1 MSRSLPAMVDLRLD
15 PGGAL
20 ILSWTEAPGS
30 RNKAVPPEEI
40 AHLRRLAEA
49 VSRAES
55 QRESVAIVETRAA
68 LSAALVELLDRP
80 ERALGQRIAR
90 ADAERRRLDLVVR
103 ARSDDRDALRAH
115 PATWMRWELLPFA
128 ETRRRGA
135 PPLTVVLQLGP
146 QDLAAPR
153 VLEGGGLRIA
163 FMAFSPHDA
172 RPEFDFEREEEE
184 LLAAIAP
191 MAERRRARLRVVEG
205 GTLEELRDVLLLERF
220 DVVHLSGHGVQT
232 PGGPRLVLEDAFG
245 ARRDVE
251 PAELIE
257 VLERA
262 KAMPELVMVSC
273 CNSAEVRGSVA
284 SFAAE
289 LVAAG
294 VPNVVGWTRPVGDGI
309 AMLAASVLYEQIGA
323 GKTPVEAMY
332 RAREQ
337 MRREEERTPAPAHAW
352 GTLHLVSGSAAG
364 FRVDDRAEP
373 LSERV
378 DRDEV
383 YRFLG
388 SRMRVL
394 ETGFVGRRRLVQ
406 RLLRVIVRGQDLQR
420 SGARDVAGACVFG
433 MKGVGKSCVVGRAI
447 ERAKQHTP
455 ELGVVVVHGAIDE
468 RAVLDAFQEA
478 VAVGGGDG
486 TAEKLLARTE
496 ERVFQRVRR
505 LMEHWRRRPIV
516 IVLDDFE
523 QNLDR
528 GTSGPW
534 LVKPE
539 AAALLEAL
547 LPTCATGKPKLLITS
562 TAEFRVPWANE
573 RALAFVPVGAL
584 DEAAVRK
591 LWMRGR
597 ASNELANVSLEGWHD
612 LADRLG
618 RNARVLAWARALL
631 AGKTD
636 EELAAVA
643 ASASA
648 KLPVWAPGDEASE
661 NKHAELAELFLR
673 HMAYEQAR
681 AAFGEPALEFVKRAR
696 VFEDAVPKDA
706 FAALAEGLAV
716 DLDRDLGVLA
726 SWGLLE
732 VGELD
737 GVRAY
742 RVNPL
747 VEPQFK
753 ADDAARWHEVAAEA
767 WEALAEKA
775 TSGVTWLERTEA
787 AWEHALRG
795 RHVARAERLARR
807 IDAALY
813 NAGLYAHNLRLAE
826 RHVEALPESAF
837 GQRWLGYAEFKAGRA
852 PARAG
857 ERIQRGHALLIR
869 AHGTEEHPEVATSL
883 NELGGVLRA
892 QGDFA
897 GARKALE
904 RSLAIQAKVHGT
916 EEHPSVAASLH
927 ELGGVLRAQGDLAG
941 ARKALER
948 SLAIQAEVHGT
959 EEHPSVTASLHAL
972 GGVLMAQGDLA
983 GARKALERSLAIKAE
998 VHGTEEHP
1006 EVAASLHALGGVL
1019 MAQGDLAGAR
1029 KALER
1034 SLAIQAEVHGTEEHP
1049 EVAAS
1054 LHELGS
1060 VLMAQGDL
1068 AGARKALER
1077 SLAIDAKVHGTEEH
1091 PEVAASLHELG
1102 RVLRAQ
1108 GDLAGARKALER
1120 SLAIDAK
1127 VYGTEEHPSVAVSL
1141 HELGSVLRAQG
1152 DLAGARKALERS
1164 LAIKA
1169 KVYGTEEHPSVA
1181 ASLHALGGVL
1191 RAQDDL
1197 AGAREALERSL
1208 AIKAKVY
1215 GTEEHPS
1222 VAASL
1227 HALGGVLM
1235 AQGDLAGARKA
1246 LERSLAIKAKVHG
1259 TEEHPSVA
1267 ASLHELGRV
1276 LRAQGDLAG
1285 ARKALERSLAI
1296 DAKVHGTEEHP
1307 SVAVS
1312 LHELGS
1318 VLRAQGDLAGAR
1330 KALERSLAIKA
1341 KVYGTEEHPSVAV
1354 SLHALGG
1361 VLRAQDD
1368 LAGAREAL
1376 ERSLAIKAKVYGTEE
1391 HPSVAASLHELGGVL
1406 RAQGDLAGARKALER
1421 SLAIQAK
1428 VHGTEEHPNVAT
1440 SLHELGG
1447 VLRAQGDLAGA
1458 RKALERSLGIQAKA
1472 HGTEDH
1478 PSVAASL
1485 HGLARVLEAEG
1496 ELDQAAE
1503 QYRRVLAIEK
1513 KCFGTLDQYHSAE
1526 TEAALAMLLFRL
1538 GQQEEAGGLVQHA
1551 LQVLAEQVP
1560 NHPMLPQLRAL
1571 MQQPL

>member
-1 MSRSLPAMVDLRLD
+1 MVDLRLD

-20 ILSWTEAPGS
+20 ILSWTEAPGP
-30 RNKAVPPEEI
+30 RNKAVRPEEI
-40 AHLRRLAEA
+40 AHLRRLTDA
-49 VSRAES
+49 VSLAES

-68 LSAALVELLDRP
+68 LSAALVELLDGP

-103 ARSDDRDALRAH
+103 ARSDDRGALRVH

-135 PPLTVVLQLGP
+135 PPPLTVVLQLGS
-146 QDLAAPR
+146 QDLGAPR

-163 FMAFSPHDA
+163 FMAFSPHDV
-172 RPEFDFEREEEE
+172 RPELDFEREEEE

-220 DVVHLSGHGVQT
+220 DVVHLSGHGVRT

-273 CNSAEVRGSVA
+273 CNSADVRGSVA

-294 VPNVVGWTRPVGDGI
+294 VPNVVGWTRPVGDGL

-323 GKTPVEAMY
+323 GKTPVEAMHL
-332 RAREQ
+332 AREQ

-364 FRVDDRAEP
+364 FRIDDRAEP

-394 ETGFVGRRRLVQ
+394 KTGFVGRRRLVQ
-406 RLLRVIVRGQDLQR
+406 RLLRVIVRGQDLEPK

-447 ERAKQHTP
+447 ERAKQHAP

-468 RAVLDAFQEA
+468 RSVLDAFQEA
-478 VAVGGGDG
+478 VAVGGGDA
-486 TAEKLLARTE
+486 TAERLLARAD

-505 LMEHWRRRPIV
+505 LMAHWRRRPV
-516 IVLDDFE
+516 VVVLDDFE

-528 GTSGPW
+528 GTGGPW

-547 LPTCATGKPKLLITS
+547 IPTCATGKPKLLITS

-584 DEAAVRK
+584 DDAAVRK
-591 LWMRGR
+591 LWARGR

-648 KLPVWAPGDEASE
+648 KLPIWAPGDEASE
-661 NKHAELAELFLR
+661 TKHAELAELFLR

-681 AAFGEPALEFVKRAR
+681 AAFGEPALEFVRRAR
-696 VFEDAVPKDA
+696 VFEDAVPKEA

-716 DLDRDLGVLA
+716 DLDRDVDVLA

-737 GVRAY
+737 GARAY
-742 RVNPL
+742 RVSPL
-747 VEPQFK
+747 VEPRFE
-753 ADDAARWHEVAAEA
+753 ADDAARWHEAAAEV
-767 WEALAEKA
+767 WEALAAKG
-775 TSGVTWLERTEA
+775 TSGVAWLERTEA

-837 GQRWLGYAEFKAGRA
+837 GQRWLGSAEVMAGRS
-852 PARAG
+852 PSRAV
-857 ERIQRGHALLIR
+857 ERIRRSHSLLVR
-869 AHGTEEHPEVATSL
+869 
-883 NELGGVLRA
+883 
-892 QGDFA
+892 
-897 GARKALE
+897 
-904 RSLAIQAKVHGT
+904 
-916 EEHPSVAASLH
+916 
-927 ELGGVLRAQGDLAG
+927 
-941 ARKALER
+941 
-948 SLAIQAEVHGT
+948 
-959 EEHPSVTASLHAL
+959 
-972 GGVLMAQGDLA
+972 
-983 GARKALERSLAIKAE
+983 

-1006 EVAASLHALGGVL
+1006 EVAASLHALGTVL
-1019 MAQGDLAGAR
+1019 RAQGDPAGAR
-1029 KALER
+1029 QALER
-1034 SLAIQAEVHGTEEHP
+1034 SLAINT
-1049 EVAAS
+1049 
-1054 LHELGS
+1054 
-1060 VLMAQGDL
+1060 
-1068 AGARKALER
+1068 
-1077 SLAIDAKVHGTEEH
+1077 KVHGTEEH

-1102 RVLRAQ
+1102 GVLMEQGDLAGARRALERSHGLLAKVHGTEEHPDVAASLQALGGVLKAQ
-1108 GDLAGARKALER
+1108 GDLAGARVAFER
-1120 SLAIDAK
+1120 SHSILAE
-1127 VYGTEEHPSVAVSL
+1127 VRRTEEHPSVAVSL
-1141 HELGSVLRAQG
+1141 HELGGVLMEQG
-1152 DLAGARKALERS
+1152 DLAGARRALERS
-1164 LAIKA
+1164 RGLVA
-1169 KVYGTEEHPSVA
+1169 KVHGMEEHPSVA
-1181 ASLHALGGVL
+1181 ASLHVLGSVL
-1191 RAQDDL
+1191 MAQGDL
-1197 AGAREALERSL
+1197 AGARRALERSRGL
-1208 AIKAKVY
+1208 VAKVH
-1215 GTEEHPS
+1215 GMEEHPS

-1227 HALGGVLM
+1227 HVLGSVLMAQGDLAGARRALERSRGILAKVHGTEEHPEVAASLHQLGGLLRMQGDLAGARVALERSRAIKAKVHGTEEHPEVAASLHALGTVLMVQGDLAEARVALERSLAIKANVYGTEEHSAVAASLHVLGGVLM
-1235 AQGDLAGARKA
+1235 AQGDLAGARRALERSRGILAKVHGTEEHPEVA
-1246 LERSLAIKAKVHG
+1246 ASLHQLGGLLRMQGDLAGARRELERSLAIKAKVHG
-1259 TEEHPSVA
+1259 TEEHPEVA
-1267 ASLHELGRV
+1267 ASLQ
-1276 LRAQGDLAG
+1276 ALAG
-1285 ARKALERSLAI
+1285 VLEVEGELEQAAKLYRRALAI
-1296 DAKVHGTEEHP
+1296 D
-1307 SVAVS
+1307 
-1312 LHELGS
+1312 
-1318 VLRAQGDLAGAR
+1318 
-1330 KALERSLAIKA
+1330 
-1341 KVYGTEEHPSVAV
+1341 
-1354 SLHALGG
+1354 
-1361 VLRAQDD
+1361 
-1368 LAGAREAL
+1368 
-1376 ERSLAIKAKVYGTEE
+1376 
-1391 HPSVAASLHELGGVL
+1391 
-1406 RAQGDLAGARKALER
+1406 
-1421 SLAIQAK
+1421 
-1428 VHGTEEHPNVAT
+1428 
-1440 SLHELGG
+1440 
-1447 VLRAQGDLAGA
+1447 
-1458 RKALERSLGIQAKA
+1458 
-1472 HGTEDH
+1472 
-1478 PSVAASL
+1478 
-1485 HGLARVLEAEG
+1485 
-1496 ELDQAAE
+1496 
-1503 QYRRVLAIEK
+1503 K

-1526 TEAALAMLLFRL
+1526 TEVALAMLLFRL
-1538 GQQEEAGGLVQHA
+1538 GQREEAGGLLRHA

-1560 NHPMLPQLRAL
+1560 NHPILQQFRARMPQ
-1571 MQQPL
+1571 PG

>member
-20 ILSWTEAPGS
+20 ILSWTEAPGP
-30 RNKAVPPEEI
+30 RNKAVRPEEI
-40 AHLRRLAEA
+40 ARLRRLTEA
-49 VSRAES
+49 VSLAEG
-55 QRESVAIVETRAA
+55 QRQSVAIVETRAA
-68 LSAALVELLDRP
+68 LSAALVELLDGP
-80 ERALGQRIAR
+80 ERALGQRVAR

-103 ARSDDRDALRAH
+103 ARSDNRGALRVH

-146 QDLAAPR
+146 QDLGAPR
-153 VLEGGGLRIA
+153 QLEGGGLRIV
-163 FMAFSPHDA
+163 FMASSPHDA
-172 RPEFDFEREEEE
+172 PPELDFEREEEE

-220 DVVHLSGHGVQT
+220 DVLHLSGHGVMK

-245 ARRDVE
+245 ARCDVE

-262 KAMPELVMVSC
+262 KAMPELVMISC

-294 VPNVVGWTRPVGDGI
+294 VPNVVGWTRAVGDGL
-309 AMLAASVLYEQIGA
+309 AMVAASVLYEQLGA
-323 GKTPVEAMY
+323 GKTPVEAAHI
-332 RAREQ
+332 AREQ

-364 FRVDDRAEP
+364 FRIDERAEP

-378 DRDEV
+378 GRDEV

-394 ETGFVGRRRLVQ
+394 KTGFVGRRRLVQ
-406 RLLRVIVRGQDLQR
+406 RLLRIVVRGQDLEQKT
-420 SGARDVAGACVFG
+420 GTRDVAGACVFG
-433 MKGVGKSCVVGRAI
+433 MRGVGKSCVVGRAI

-478 VAVGGGDG
+478 VAVGGGDAI
-486 TAEKLLARTE
+486 AEKLLARAD

-505 LMEHWRRRPIV
+505 LMEHWRRRPV
-516 IVLDDFE
+516 VVVLDDFE
-523 QNLDR
+523 QNLDP

-547 LPTCATGKPKLLITS
+547 LPTCVTGKPKLLITS
-562 TAEFRVPWANE
+562 TAEFRVPWSNE

-591 LWMRGR
+591 LWARGR

-648 KLPVWAPGDEASE
+648 ELPVWAPGDEASE
-661 NKHAELAELFLR
+661 KKHAELAELFLR

-696 VFEDAVPKDA
+696 VFEDAVPREA

-716 DLDRDLGVLA
+716 DLNRDLDVLA

-737 GVRAY
+737 GARAY
-742 RVNPL
+742 RVSPL
-747 VEPQFK
+747 VEPRFE
-753 ADDAARWHEVAAEA
+753 ADDAARWHEAAAAA
-767 WEALAEKA
+767 WEALAAKG
-775 TSGVTWLERTEA
+775 TSGVAWLERAEA
-787 AWEHALRG
+787 AWRHALRG

-807 IDAALY
+807 IDAALHD
-813 NAGLYAHNLRLAE
+813 AGLYAHNLRLAE
-826 RHVEALPESAF
+826 LHVEALPESPF
-837 GQRWLGYAEFKAGRA
+837 GHQWLGYAEFKAGRS
-852 PARAG
+852 PSRAV
-857 ERIQRGHALLIR
+857 ERIRRGHALLVR
-869 AHGTEEHPEVATSL
+869 
-883 NELGGVLRA
+883 
-892 QGDFA
+892 
-897 GARKALE
+897 
-904 RSLAIQAKVHGT
+904 VHGT
-916 EEHPSVAASLH
+916 EEHPDVAASLH

-948 SLAIQAEVHGT
+948 SLAIKAKVHGT
-959 EEHPSVTASLHAL
+959 EEHPDVAASVHEL
-972 GGVLMAQGDLA
+972 GGVLRAQGDLT
-983 GARKALERSLAIKAE
+983 GARKALERSLDIE
-998 VHGTEEHP
+998 HRVRGTEEHP
-1006 EVAASLHALGGVL
+1006 AVAASLHALGGVL
-1019 MAQGDLAGAR
+1019 RAQGDLTGAR

-1034 SLAIQAEVHGTEEHP
+1034 SLGIKANVFDTDEHRD
-1049 EVAAS
+1049 VAAS
-1054 LHELGS
+1054 LHELGG

-1068 AGARKALER
+1068 TIARQTLER
-1077 SLAIDAKVHGTEEH
+1077 SLGILRKVHGTEEH
-1091 PEVAASLHELG
+1091 PDVAASLHELG
-1102 RVLRAQ
+1102 
-1108 GDLAGARKALER
+1108 G
-1120 SLAIDAK
+1120 
-1127 VYGTEEHPSVAVSL
+1127 
-1141 HELGSVLRAQG
+1141 VLRAQG

-1169 KVYGTEEHPSVA
+1169 KVHGTDEHPEVA

-1191 RAQDDL
+1191 R
-1197 AGAREALERSL
+1197 
-1208 AIKAKVY
+1208 
-1215 GTEEHPS
+1215 
-1222 VAASL
+1222 
-1227 HALGGVLM
+1227 

-1267 ASLHELGRV
+1267 ASLHELGGV
-1276 LRAQGDLAG
+1276 LRAQDDLAG
-1285 ARKALERSLAI
+1285 ARKALERSLA
-1296 DAKVHGTEEHP
+1296 
-1307 SVAVS
+1307 
-1312 LHELGS
+1312 L
-1318 VLRAQGDLAGAR
+1318 
-1330 KALERSLAIKA
+1330 KA
-1341 KVYGTEEHPSVAV
+1341 KVYGTEEHPSVAA
-1354 SLHALGG
+1354 SLHELGG

-1368 LAGAREAL
+1368 LAGARKAL
-1376 ERSLAIKAKVYGTEE
+1376 ERSLALKAKVYGTEE

-1421 SLAIQAK
+1421 SLALKAK
-1428 VHGTEEHPNVAT
+1428 VYGTEEHPSVAA

-1458 RKALERSLGIQAKA
+1458 RKALERSLALKAKV
-1472 HGTEDH
+1472 HGTEEH

-1485 HGLARVLEAEG
+1485 HALGGVLEAEG
-1496 ELDQAAE
+1496 ELEQAAGH
-1503 QYRRVLAIEK
+1503 YRRVLAIER

-1526 TEAALAMLLFRL
+1526 TEVALAMVLFRL
-1538 GQQEEAGGLVQHA
+1538 GQQEEAGGLLRHA
-1551 LQVLAEQVP
+1551 LQVFAEQVP
-1560 NHPMLPQLRAL
+1560 NHPILPQLRAL
-1571 MQQPL
+1571 MQQPS

>member
-20 ILSWTEAPGS
+20 ILSWTEAPGP
-30 RNKAVPPEEI
+30 RNKAVRPEEI
-40 AHLRRLAEA
+40 AHLRRLTEA
-49 VSRAES
+49 VSLAEG

-68 LSAALVELLDRP
+68 LSAALVELLDGP

-103 ARSDDRDALRAH
+103 ARSDDRGALRAH

-135 PPLTVVLQLGP
+135 PPLTVVLQLGS
-146 QDLAAPR
+146 QDLGAPR

-172 RPEFDFEREEEE
+172 RPELDFEREEEE

-205 GTLEELRDVLLLERF
+205 GTLEELRDVLLIERF
-220 DVVHLSGHGVQT
+220 DVLHLSGHGVQT
-232 PGGPRLVLEDAFG
+232 PDGPRLVLEDAFG

-294 VPNVVGWTRPVGDGI
+294 VPNVVGWTRPVGDGS

-337 MRREEERTPAPAHAW
+337 MRREEERAPAPAHAW

-364 FRVDDRAEP
+364 FRIDDRAEP

-394 ETGFVGRRRLVQ
+394 KTGFVGRRRLVQ
-406 RLLRVIVRGQDLQR
+406 RLLRVVVRGQDLEHK

-455 ELGVVVVHGAIDE
+455 ELAVVVVHGAIDE

-516 IVLDDFE
+516 IVLDDLE

-643 ASASA
+643 ARASA

-661 NKHAELAELFLR
+661 KKHAELAELFLR

-696 VFEDAVPKDA
+696 VFEAAVPKEA
-706 FAALAEGLAV
+706 FAVLAEGLAV
-716 DLDRDLGVLA
+716 DLDRDLDVLA

-737 GVRAY
+737 GARAY
-742 RVNPL
+742 RVSPL
-747 VEPQFK
+747 VEARFT
-753 ADDAARWHEVAAEA
+753 ADDAARWHEAASEA
-767 WEALAEKA
+767 WEALAAKGA
-775 TSGVTWLERTEA
+775 SGVAWLERTEA

-795 RHVARAERLARR
+795 GHVARAERLARR
-807 IDAALY
+807 IDAALH

-837 GQRWLGYAEFKAGRA
+837 GHRWLGYAEYKAGRS
-852 PARAG
+852 PSRAV
-857 ERIQRGHALLIR
+857 ERIRRGHSLLVR
-869 AHGTEEHPEVATSL
+869 
-883 NELGGVLRA
+883 
-892 QGDFA
+892 
-897 GARKALE
+897 
-904 RSLAIQAKVHGT
+904 
-916 EEHPSVAASLH
+916 
-927 ELGGVLRAQGDLAG
+927 
-941 ARKALER
+941 
-948 SLAIQAEVHGT
+948 
-959 EEHPSVTASLHAL
+959 
-972 GGVLMAQGDLA
+972 
-983 GARKALERSLAIKAE
+983 
-998 VHGTEEHP
+998 
-1006 EVAASLHALGGVL
+1006 
-1019 MAQGDLAGAR
+1019 
-1029 KALER
+1029 
-1034 SLAIQAEVHGTEEHP
+1034 VHGTEEHP

-1054 LHELGS
+1054 LHELGT
-1060 VLMAQGDL
+1060 VLRAQGDL
-1068 AGARKALER
+1068 VGAHQTLER
-1077 SLAIDAKVHGTEEH
+1077 SLAIKTNVHGTEEH

-1102 RVLRAQ
+1102 GVLMEQ
-1108 GDLAGARKALER
+1108 GDLGSAAGA
-1120 SLAIDAK
+1120 
-1127 VYGTEEHPSVAVSL
+1127 
-1141 HELGSVLRAQG
+1141 
-1152 DLAGARKALERS
+1152 
-1164 LAIKA
+1164 
-1169 KVYGTEEHPSVA
+1169 
-1181 ASLHALGGVL
+1181 
-1191 RAQDDL
+1191 
-1197 AGAREALERSL
+1197 
-1208 AIKAKVY
+1208 
-1215 GTEEHPS
+1215 
-1222 VAASL
+1222 
-1227 HALGGVLM
+1227 
-1235 AQGDLAGARKA
+1235 
-1246 LERSLAIKAKVHG
+1246 
-1259 TEEHPSVA
+1259 
-1267 ASLHELGRV
+1267 
-1276 LRAQGDLAG
+1276 
-1285 ARKALERSLAI
+1285 
-1296 DAKVHGTEEHP
+1296 
-1307 SVAVS
+1307 
-1312 LHELGS
+1312 
-1318 VLRAQGDLAGAR
+1318 
-1330 KALERSLAIKA
+1330 
-1341 KVYGTEEHPSVAV
+1341 
-1354 SLHALGG
+1354 
-1361 VLRAQDD
+1361 
-1368 LAGAREAL
+1368 
-1376 ERSLAIKAKVYGTEE
+1376 
-1391 HPSVAASLHELGGVL
+1391 
-1406 RAQGDLAGARKALER
+1406 
-1421 SLAIQAK
+1421 
-1428 VHGTEEHPNVAT
+1428 
-1440 SLHELGG
+1440 
-1447 VLRAQGDLAGA
+1447 
-1458 RKALERSLGIQAKA
+1458 
-1472 HGTEDH
+1472 
-1478 PSVAASL
+1478 
-1485 HGLARVLEAEG
+1485 
-1496 ELDQAAE
+1496 
-1503 QYRRVLAIEK
+1503 
-1513 KCFGTLDQYHSAE
+1513 
-1526 TEAALAMLLFRL
+1526 
-1538 GQQEEAGGLVQHA
+1538 
-1551 LQVLAEQVP
+1551 
-1560 NHPMLPQLRAL
+1560 
-1571 MQQPL
+1571 

>member
-1 MSRSLPAMVDLRLD
+1 MSRSLSAMVDLRLD

-20 ILSWTEAPGS
+20 ILSWTEAPGP
-30 RNKAVPPEEI
+30 RNKAVRPEAI
-40 AHLRRLAEA
+40 AHLRRLTDA
-49 VSRAES
+49 VSLAEG
-55 QRESVAIVETRAA
+55 QRQSVAIVETRAA
-68 LSAALVELLDRP
+68 LSAALVELLDGP

-103 ARSDDRDALRAH
+103 ARSDDRGALRAH

-135 PPLTVVLQLGP
+135 PPLTVVLQLGS

-172 RPEFDFEREEEE
+172 RPELDFEREEEE

-323 GKTPVEAMY
+323 GKTPVEAAHI
-332 RAREQ
+332 AREQ
-337 MRREEERTPAPAHAW
+337 MRREEERTPAPAHVW

-364 FRVDDRAEP
+364 FRIDDGAEP

-394 ETGFVGRRRLVQ
+394 KTGFVGRRRLVQ
-406 RLLRVIVRGQDLQR
+406 RLLRVVVRGQDLEPK

-433 MKGVGKSCVVGRAI
+433 MKGVGKSCVVGRAV

-478 VAVGGGDG
+478 VAVGRGDA
-486 TAEKLLARTE
+486 TAEKLLARAE

-505 LMEHWRRRPIV
+505 LMEHWRRRPV
-516 IVLDDFE
+516 VVVLDDFE

-528 GTSGPW
+528 GTGGPW

-547 LPTCATGKPKLLITS
+547 LPACATGKPKLLITS
-562 TAEFRVPWANE
+562 TAAFRVPWSNE
-573 RALAFVPVGAL
+573 RALAFMPVGAL
-584 DEAAVRK
+584 DDAAVRK

-643 ASASA
+643 VSASA

-661 NKHAELAELFLR
+661 KKHAEVAELFLR

-696 VFEDAVPKDA
+696 VFEAAVPREA

-716 DLDRDLGVLA
+716 DLDRDLDVLA

-742 RVNPL
+742 RVSPL
-747 VEPQFK
+747 VEPRFE

-767 WEALAEKA
+767 WEALADKTA
-775 TSGVTWLERTEA
+775 SDAVWIERTQA
-787 AWEHALRG
+787 AWEHALQG
-795 RHVARAERLARR
+795 THVARAERLARR
-807 IDAALY
+807 IDAAFDH
-813 NAGLYAHNLRLAE
+813 AGLYAHNLRLAQ
-826 RHVEALPESAF
+826 RHVDALPGSPF
-837 GQRWLGYAEFKAGRA
+837 GHRWLGYAEF
-852 PARAG
+852 RAG
-857 ERIQRGHALLIR
+857 QSPSRAVERIRRGHALL
-869 AHGTEEHPEVATSL
+869 AQSLGTEQHPDVAASL
-883 NELGGVLRA
+883 HVLGVVLRV
-892 QGDFA
+892 QGDLA
-897 GARKALE
+897 GARHALE
-904 RSLAIQAKVHGT
+904 RSRGIWSEVHGT
-916 EEHPSVAASLH
+916 EEYPEVASSLH
-927 ELGGVLRAQGDLAG
+927 ALGIVLRAQGDLAG
-941 ARKALER
+941 ARDAFER
-948 SLAIQAEVHGT
+948 SLSIKIKVHGT
-959 EEHPSVTASLHAL
+959 EERPDIGASLHEL
-972 GGVLMAQGDLA
+972 GGVFMAQGDLA
-983 GARKALERSLAIKAE
+983 GARDAFERSRGIFAK

-1006 EVAASLHALGGVL
+1006 DVAALLHALGHVFMAQGDLVGARETLERSRGIFAKVHGTEEHPATAASLHALGGVF
-1019 MAQGDLAGAR
+1019 MAQGG
-1029 KALER
+1029 EC
-1034 SLAIQAEVHGTEEHP
+1034 Q
-1049 EVAAS
+1049 
-1054 LHELGS
+1054 
-1060 VLMAQGDL
+1060 
-1068 AGARKALER
+1068 
-1077 SLAIDAKVHGTEEH
+1077 
-1091 PEVAASLHELG
+1091 
-1102 RVLRAQ
+1102 RV
-1108 GDLAGARKALER
+1108 
-1120 SLAIDAK
+1120 
-1127 VYGTEEHPSVAVSL
+1127 
-1141 HELGSVLRAQG
+1141 
-1152 DLAGARKALERS
+1152 
-1164 LAIKA
+1164 
-1169 KVYGTEEHPSVA
+1169 
-1181 ASLHALGGVL
+1181 
-1191 RAQDDL
+1191 
-1197 AGAREALERSL
+1197 
-1208 AIKAKVY
+1208 
-1215 GTEEHPS
+1215 
-1222 VAASL
+1222 
-1227 HALGGVLM
+1227 
-1235 AQGDLAGARKA
+1235 
-1246 LERSLAIKAKVHG
+1246 
-1259 TEEHPSVA
+1259 
-1267 ASLHELGRV
+1267 
-1276 LRAQGDLAG
+1276 
-1285 ARKALERSLAI
+1285 
-1296 DAKVHGTEEHP
+1296 
-1307 SVAVS
+1307 
-1312 LHELGS
+1312 
-1318 VLRAQGDLAGAR
+1318 
-1330 KALERSLAIKA
+1330 
-1341 KVYGTEEHPSVAV
+1341 
-1354 SLHALGG
+1354 
-1361 VLRAQDD
+1361 
-1368 LAGAREAL
+1368 
-1376 ERSLAIKAKVYGTEE
+1376 
-1391 HPSVAASLHELGGVL
+1391 
-1406 RAQGDLAGARKALER
+1406 
-1421 SLAIQAK
+1421 
-1428 VHGTEEHPNVAT
+1428 
-1440 SLHELGG
+1440 
-1447 VLRAQGDLAGA
+1447 
-1458 RKALERSLGIQAKA
+1458 
-1472 HGTEDH
+1472 
-1478 PSVAASL
+1478 
-1485 HGLARVLEAEG
+1485 
-1496 ELDQAAE
+1496 
-1503 QYRRVLAIEK
+1503 
-1513 KCFGTLDQYHSAE
+1513 
-1526 TEAALAMLLFRL
+1526 
-1538 GQQEEAGGLVQHA
+1538 
-1551 LQVLAEQVP
+1551 
-1560 NHPMLPQLRAL
+1560 
-1571 MQQPL
+1571 

>member
-20 ILSWTEAPGS
+20 NLSWTEAPGP
-30 RNKAVPPEEI
+30 RNKAVRPEEI
-40 AHLRRLAEA
+40 AHLRRLTDA
-49 VSRAES
+49 VSLAES
-55 QRESVAIVETRAA
+55 QRQSVAIVETRAA
-68 LSAALVELLDRP
+68 LSAALVELLDGP

-90 ADAERRRLDLVVR
+90 ADVERRRLDLVVR
-103 ARSDDRDALRAH
+103 ARSDDRGALRAH

-135 PPLTVVLQLGP
+135 PPLTVVLQLGS
-146 QDLAAPR
+146 QDLGAPR

-163 FMAFSPHDA
+163 FMAFSPQDA
-172 RPEFDFEREEEE
+172 RPELDFEREEEE

-220 DVVHLSGHGVQT
+220 DVLHLSGHGMMK

-294 VPNVVGWTRPVGDGI
+294 VPNVVGWTRPVGDGL

-323 GKTPVEAMY
+323 GKTPVEAAHI
-332 RAREQ
+332 AREQ

-394 ETGFVGRRRLVQ
+394 KTGFVGRRRLVQ
-406 RLLRVIVRGQDLQR
+406 RLLRVLVRGQDLAPK

-478 VAVGGGDG
+478 VAVGGGDA
-486 TAEKLLARTE
+486 TAEKLLARAE

-505 LMEHWRRRPIV
+505 LMEHWRRRPV
-516 IVLDDFE
+516 VVVLDDFE
-523 QNLDR
+523 QNLEP

-539 AAALLEAL
+539 AVALLEAL
-547 LPTCATGKPKLLITS
+547 LPTCATGKPKLMITS

-591 LWMRGR
+591 LWARGR

-648 KLPVWAPGDEASE
+648 KLPIWAPGDEASE
-661 NKHAELAELFLR
+661 TKHAELAELFLR

-681 AAFGEPALEFVKRAR
+681 AAFGEPALEFVRRAR
-696 VFEDAVPKDA
+696 VFEDAVPKEA

-716 DLDRDLGVLA
+716 DLDRDLDVLA

-737 GVRAY
+737 GARAY
-742 RVNPL
+742 RVSPL
-747 VEPQFK
+747 VEPRFE
-753 ADDAARWHEVAAEA
+753 ADDAARWHEAAAEV
-767 WEALAEKA
+767 WEALAAKG
-775 TSGVTWLERTEA
+775 TSGVAWLERTEA

-807 IDAALY
+807 IDAALHG
-813 NAGLYAHNLRLAE
+813 AGLYAHNLRLAE

-837 GQRWLGYAEFKAGRA
+837 GHQWLGYAEFKAGRSPSRA
-852 PARAG
+852 VERIRRAHALFIRMHGTEEHPSVAASLHALGSVLRAQGDLAGARKALERSLVIEAKVHGTEEHPSVAVSLHALGGVLMAQGDLARARKAL
-857 ERIQRGHALLIR
+857 ERSLAIKVKL
-869 AHGTEEHPEVATSL
+869 HGTEEHPEVAASL
-883 NELGGVLRA
+883 HELGGVLMA
-892 QGDFA
+892 QGDLAGARKALERSLAIDAKVHGTEEHPEVAASLHELGGVLMAQGDLAGARKALERSLAIDAKAHGMEEHPEVAASLHELGGVLMAQGDLA

-927 ELGGVLRAQGDLAG
+927 ELGGVLMAQGDLAG

-959 EEHPSVTASLHAL
+959 EEHPSVAASLHVLGGVLTAQGDLAGARKALERSLAIKAEVHGTEEHPSVAASLHAL

-983 GARKALERSLAIKAE
+983 GARKALERSLAIDAK

-1006 EVAASLHALGGVL
+1006 SVAASLHALGGVLMAQGDLAGARKALERSLAIDAKVHGTEEHPSVAASLHALGGVLMAQGDLAGARQALERSLAIDAKVHGTEEHPSVAASLHALGGVL

-1049 EVAAS
+1049 
-1054 LHELGS
+1054 
-1060 VLMAQGDL
+1060 
-1068 AGARKALER
+1068 
-1077 SLAIDAKVHGTEEH
+1077 
-1091 PEVAASLHELG
+1091 
-1102 RVLRAQ
+1102 
-1108 GDLAGARKALER
+1108 
-1120 SLAIDAK
+1120 
-1127 VYGTEEHPSVAVSL
+1127 
-1141 HELGSVLRAQG
+1141 
-1152 DLAGARKALERS
+1152 
-1164 LAIKA
+1164 
-1169 KVYGTEEHPSVA
+1169 SVA
-1181 ASLHALGGVL
+1181 ASLHVLGG
-1191 RAQDDL
+1191 
-1197 AGAREALERSL
+1197 
-1208 AIKAKVY
+1208 
-1215 GTEEHPS
+1215 
-1222 VAASL
+1222 
-1227 HALGGVLM
+1227 
-1235 AQGDLAGARKA
+1235 
-1246 LERSLAIKAKVHG
+1246 
-1259 TEEHPSVA
+1259 
-1267 ASLHELGRV
+1267 
-1276 LRAQGDLAG
+1276 
-1285 ARKALERSLAI
+1285 
-1296 DAKVHGTEEHP
+1296 
-1307 SVAVS
+1307 
-1312 LHELGS
+1312 
-1318 VLRAQGDLAGAR
+1318 
-1330 KALERSLAIKA
+1330 
-1341 KVYGTEEHPSVAV
+1341 
-1354 SLHALGG
+1354 
-1361 VLRAQDD
+1361 
-1368 LAGAREAL
+1368 
-1376 ERSLAIKAKVYGTEE
+1376 
-1391 HPSVAASLHELGGVL
+1391 
-1406 RAQGDLAGARKALER
+1406 
-1421 SLAIQAK
+1421 
-1428 VHGTEEHPNVAT
+1428 
-1440 SLHELGG
+1440 
-1447 VLRAQGDLAGA
+1447 
-1458 RKALERSLGIQAKA
+1458 
-1472 HGTEDH
+1472 
-1478 PSVAASL
+1478 
-1485 HGLARVLEAEG
+1485 VLEAEG
-1496 ELDQAAE
+1496 EIELAAGH
-1503 QYRRVLAIEK
+1503 YRRVLAVEK
-1513 KCFGTLDQYHSAE
+1513 KCFGTLDQYHSVE
-1526 TEAALAMLLFRL
+1526 TEVALAMLLFRL
-1538 GQQEEAGGLVQHA
+1538 GQQDEAGGLVRHA
-1551 LQVLAEQVP
+1551 QQVLAEQVP
-1560 NHPMLPQLRAL
+1560 NHPMLAQLRAL
-1571 MQQPL
+1571 TQQPR